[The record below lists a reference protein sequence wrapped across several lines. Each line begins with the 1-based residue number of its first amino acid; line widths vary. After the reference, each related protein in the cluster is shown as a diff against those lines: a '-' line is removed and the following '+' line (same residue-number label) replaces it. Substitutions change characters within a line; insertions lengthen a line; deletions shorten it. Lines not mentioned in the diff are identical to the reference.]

1 MRYGHNFSCKYF
13 QTNDVTQILFMIF
26 FQGLVIVEPAEN
38 LLFLDSE
45 REFLTGSEV
54 VIPLDIMS
62 RSGHPVSRYRYL
74 WIWIE
79 T

>member
-1 MRYGHNFSCKYF
+1 MDIIFLVNIFKLMMLRRFY
-13 QTNDVTQILFMIF
+13 LFF

-74 WIWIE
+74 RIWIG